1 MSGDKWCVLTFAHA
15 PHLLTAC
22 ETQQIEIQHTH
33 RCCYVWQPMMRTSPL
48 RLGGV
53 TSSFVMEPLTQR
65 PSTIVARGACNLNDT
80 SQLSRAARSR

>member
-1 MSGDKWCVLTFAHA
+1 MSGDKWVCFDFYTCPSP
-15 PHLLTAC
+15 PHHSF
-22 ETQQIEIQHTH
+22 ETQEIEIQPTH

-80 SQLSRAARSR
+80 SQLS